1 MDSYQPITD
10 PRFLLPAPKSQ
21 PQSET
26 DTLSLYLNDPKLW
39 EEIIETKEGRL
50 AVAETLIGFCLIYL
64 PHYLQLT
71 PADFHQDLIGLLD
84 HDLIQFLSVIGFRG
98 SAKSTFASLAL
109 PLQRA
114 LHTRNKFIIV
124 FSDTTDQAKL
134 NVANLR
140 HELEDNELLKT
151 DYGDMSEGVSK
162 QREWTKSSLLLK
174 NGVRLMGRS
183 RGQRIRGLRHREQ
196 RPDLVIVDDPEE
208 LEKVQKKEYRDKTER
223 WLRSELIPAIEESKA
238 RLIVVGNVLHNDALM
253 ARLKADNL
261 FEHREYAIFKD
272 GDGWEHCTWKG
283 KYPTQAALDKQRGK
297 VGITAWLR
305 EYCLKVVPPE
315 GQEVKEEWL
324 LYYDKLPEIKR
335 DPETKLVIFNPF
347 HRSGVGVDLAIS
359 KKQTADFT
367 AMVAGVITVEEG
379 TSKLYILPRPT
390 NAHLSFYETIQ
401 TFKSMNAAVGTYA
414 LPMFFIEAV
423 AYQIAAVQE
432 ALRHG
437 IPAQEMRV
445 GTDKRARLR
454 AAALFI
460 QDGTVLFP
468 RKGAE
473 DLITQLT
480 GFGIE
485 EHDDLTDAF
494 VLLVLGLRS
503 EGMTKPEVIEL
514 L

>member
-10 PRFLLPAPKSQ
+10 PRRLLPAPKS
-21 PQSET
+21 SERKAL
-26 DTLSLYLNDPKLW
+26 DLYLNDPKLW
-39 EEIIETKEGRL
+39 EEVIETREGRL
-50 AVAETLIGFCLIYL
+50 AAAETLIGFCLIYL
-64 PHYLQLT
+64 PHYLQLA
-71 PADFHQDLIGLLD
+71 PAGFHQDLIGLLD
-84 HDLIQFLSVIGFRG
+84 NDIVQFLSVIGFRG

-114 LHTRNKFIIV
+114 LHARNKFIII

-134 NVANLR
+134 NVANIR
-140 HELEDNELLKT
+140 HELEDNELLKA

-162 QREWTKSSLLLK
+162 QREWTKTSLLLK

-223 WLRSELIPAIEESKA
+223 WLRSELIPAIEEAKA
-238 RLIVVGNVLHNDALM
+238 RLIIIGNILHTDALM

-261 FEHREYAIFKD
+261 FEHREYSIFKS
-272 GDGWEHCTWKG
+272 GDTWEHCTWKG
-283 KYPTQAALDKQRGK
+283 KYPNQAALDKQRDK

-324 LYYDKLPEIKR
+324 RYYDKLPEIKI
-335 DPETKLVIFNPF
+335 DPETKLVLFNPF

-367 AMVAGVITVEEG
+367 AMVAGVIVVDEG
-379 TSKLYILPRPT
+379 IPKLYILPRPL
-390 NAHLSFYETIQ
+390 NERLSFFETIQ
-401 TFKSMNAAVGTYA
+401 NLKALYRGVGNYA
-414 LPMFFIEAV
+414 LPMFFIEDV
-423 AYQIAAVQE
+423 QYQAAAIQE

-437 IPAQEMRV
+437 IPTQPMRA
-445 GTDKRARLR
+445 GSDKRGRLK

-480 GFGIE
+480 GFGVE
-485 EHDDLTDAF
+485 EFDDLCDAF
-494 VLLVLGLRS
+494 VYLVLGLRS